1 MESSIKAEIGIQ
13 VLQKRLGGRIAESN
27 PGQWDY
33 YGPTSQEDPGE
44 VPEGKI
50 EEVVFEKNIK
60 DALGYAIL
68 SHRWMNGEPTFQG
81 FKTVR
86 WRMLPW
92 NASAAFKKLRA
103 FCNLARM
110 HGCDWAWTDT
120 CCIDKTSSAE
130 LDEAIRSMYK
140 WYADAKIC
148 IVYLAE
154 TTSPS
159 REDMAADAWFTR
171 GWTLQELL
179 APQCVKFFNKH
190 WQPLTAALNDKHA
203 DSGLLDALSHI
214 TGIPHDSLTFFMP
227 GTDLIREKMHWAA
240 RRRTTRVEDV
250 AYSLIGLF
258 DVTLMTAY
266 GEGARAFHRLQ
277 LAIMEAAVNVDLFIW

>member
-1 MESSIKAEIGIQ
+1 MGPGTDNPTQNTRRSNLGALLAEYIANTLPANIIYVPEMKLVARNEIQQKVQARVNES
-13 VLQKRLGGRIAESN
+13 
-27 PGQWDY
+27 
-33 YGPTSQEDPGE
+33 EDPGE

-159 REDMAADAWFTR
+159 
-171 GWTLQELL
+171 
-179 APQCVKFFNKH
+179 
-190 WQPLTAALNDKHA
+190 
-203 DSGLLDALSHI
+203 
-214 TGIPHDSLTFFMP
+214 
-227 GTDLIREKMHWAA
+227 
-240 RRRTTRVEDV
+240 
-250 AYSLIGLF
+250 
-258 DVTLMTAY
+258 
-266 GEGARAFHRLQ
+266 
-277 LAIMEAAVNVDLFIW
+277 